1 MAMATATRSTIEAER
16 MSLVDTAWLHME
28 MPTNLMMVG
37 SLAFFDAP
45 LDRDR
50 LVRVLERRLLNH
62 PRFRERI
69 HPAVIGPPSWEVDPL
84 FDLAAH
90 VHRVALPAPG
100 GDAELRLLVA
110 DLMSTPLDMTRPLW
124 DVHMIE
130 NHGHGSVLLTRIH
143 HAIADGTALVR
154 LLLGLTATTAAASL
168 RAPRTAGAPA
178 PNGAHH
184 HLLAHLDPRRAVGDI
199 VQVSA
204 QAFTLARLTAL
215 WPDASTSLR
224 GGLVRAKR
232 VAWTKPFALEDLR
245 PLREEGGYTVNDVL
259 VTAVTGALRSHLRN
273 GGEKLPSHVRALVP
287 VDMRPQDDDGRL
299 GNQFGL
305 VFLDMPVGMPGRR
318 QRLDSVHAMMQL
330 ARHSPQPSV
339 AFEVL
344 GALGLV
350 PQAIQRQVVRFFGA
364 KGTAVVTNV
373 RGPARRLYL
382 AGERLVNLTF
392 FVPQSAMLG
401 IGISVMTYAGDIQV
415 GVIADAGLVPEPA
428 AIARDITAELR
439 ALVRLGGASGGRE
452 DDGE

>member
-1 MAMATATRSTIEAER
+1 MPSPTAPRWCGSCSGSRRQPPRRRCER
-16 MSLVDTAWLHME
+16 
-28 MPTNLMMVG
+28 
-37 SLAFFDAP
+37 
-45 LDRDR
+45 
-50 LVRVLERRLLNH
+50 
-62 PRFRERI
+62 
-69 HPAVIGPPSWEVDPL
+69 PA
-84 FDLAAH
+84 
-90 VHRVALPAPG
+90 RPAPQ
-100 GDAELRLLVA
+100 
-110 DLMSTPLDMTRPLW
+110 
-124 DVHMIE
+124 
-130 NHGHGSVLLTRIH
+130 
-143 HAIADGTALVR
+143 
-154 LLLGLTATTAAASL
+154 
-168 RAPRTAGAPA
+168 PRTARTITCSRTSTRAGPSATSSRSVRRRSPSR
-178 PNGAHH
+178 GS
-184 HLLAHLDPRRAVGDI
+184 PRCGLTPPHR
-199 VQVSA
+199 SA
-204 QAFTLARLTAL
+204 
-215 WPDASTSLR
+215 
-224 GGLVRAKR
+224 
-232 VAWTKPFALEDLR
+232 VAWCGPSGWPGR
-245 PLREEGGYTVNDVL
+245 S
-259 VTAVTGALRSHLRN
+259 RSHSRTYA
-273 GGEKLPSHVRALVP
+273 RALVP

>member
-1 MAMATATRSTIEAER
+1 

-50 LVRVLERRLLNH
+50 LLSVLRRRLLNH
-62 PRFRERI
+62 PRFRERV
-69 HPAVIGPPSWEVDPL
+69 HPSVIGPPRWEVDPL

-90 VHRVALPAPG
+90 VHSVALPARG
-100 GDAELRLLVA
+100 GDAELSLLVA

-124 DVHMIE
+124 DVHIIE

-154 LLLGLTATTAAASL
+154 LLLGLTATTAAGSL
-168 RAPRTAGAPA
+168 KAPRVADAPA
-178 PNGAHH
+178 PKGTH
-184 HLLAHLDPRRAVGDI
+184 HLLGHLDPRRAGGDI
-199 VQVSA
+199 VQLGA
-204 QAFTLARLTAL
+204 QAYTLARLTAL

-245 PLREEGGYTVNDVL
+245 PLREKGGYTVNDVL

-273 GGEKLPSHVRALVP
+273 GGEKLPSRVRALIP
-287 VDMRPQDDDGRL
+287 VDMRPQDDDGTL

-318 QRLDSVHAMMQL
+318 QRLDSVRAMMQA

-339 AFEVL
+339 AFGVL

-373 RGPARRLYL
+373 RGPGRRLYM

-401 IGISVMTYAGDIQV
+401 IGISIMTYAGDIQV
-415 GVIADAGLVPEPA
+415 GVIADAGLVPEPT

-439 ALVRLGGASGGRE
+439 ALVRLGRSSGGHE